1 MERKISLIKLLRM
14 SDYEANT
21 QFRPEDME
29 RVHGEE
35 LRRVAIDN
43 HRKLWYWLCRDTIK
57 KRKKVE
63 KYKFFNHLK
72 LSNVSHQCYL
82 CEYRRRTGILCSEC
96 LLDWKKESCTKQRA
110 YYEKWRT
117 TDEKNWI
124 KSAYYAWKIARLK
137 ERERDY

>member
-1 MERKISLIKLLRM
+1 MDRKISLIKLLKM

-43 HRKLWYWLCRDTIK
+43 HRKLWYWLCRATIK
-57 KRKKVE
+57 KRKKVD
-63 KYKFFNHLK
+63 KYEFFNYLF
-72 LSNVSHQCYL
+72 LSNVTHHCYL
-82 CEYRRRTGILCSEC
+82 CEYKHRTGILCSEC
-96 LLDWKKESCTKQRA
+96 LLDWEKKSCTTEKA

-117 TDEKNWI
+117 ADEKNWI
-124 KSAYYAWKIARLK
+124 ESAYYAWKIARLK